1 MLITFTAWEM
11 AMTTSHQR
19 SIMKNQK
26 QSIPED
32 RDPVLV
38 LKMQIFMKTNPKN
51 AHFLSN
57 HFQLALKR

>member
-1 MLITFTAWEM
+1 MHHMEIGNDDISSEK
-11 AMTTSHQR
+11 HYEE
-19 SIMKNQK
+19 KK

-32 RDPVLV
+32 RDPVLG